1 MRTSWV
7 RFPPRALTKLQVR
20 GCFLRSGL
28 VALGRDISR
37 RATKSRS
44 RAGDSQRALSGL
56 DVCGGSRPTSS
67 ERSSRCAVSGR
78 MSGRVDPRESAQ
90 RRDEQHGRG
99 RGARPARQATLASV
113 FRPALP
119 VFSYADQR
127 LRIGGAPPAYQRT
140 TVHWPCPGTAVIE
153 PVGCIDLQ
161 AWLAVW
167 NTGEASS
174 ILLLSKAP

>member
-127 LRIGGAPPAYQRT
+127 LRMGCSVAKGKVRRVELDTSGLVGSVEHLPPTSGPQFIGHVRVQR
-140 TVHWPCPGTAVIE
+140 
-153 PVGCIDLQ
+153 
-161 AWLAVW
+161 
-167 NTGEASS
+167 
-174 ILLLSKAP
+174 